1 MIVAAEGKVSRCLVA
16 LQGETSLPLDSM
28 FPPSDFRR
36 TGEGNGNEEKEG
48 GEGEEEGI
56 SNGELLVE
64 NAYRPPI

>member
-48 GEGEEEGI
+48 GEGEE
-56 SNGELLVE
+56 
-64 NAYRPPI
+64 